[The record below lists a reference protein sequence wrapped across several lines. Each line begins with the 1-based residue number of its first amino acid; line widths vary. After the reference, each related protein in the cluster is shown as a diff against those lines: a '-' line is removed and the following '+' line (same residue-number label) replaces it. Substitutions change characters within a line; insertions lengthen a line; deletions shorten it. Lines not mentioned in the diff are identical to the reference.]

1 MITILFAIVVF
12 VVIYLLILM
21 GDELD
26 KIEDDDEI

>member
-26 KIEDDDEI
+26 KIKDDDEI